1 MNKKRYYFSA
11 QATSVYG
18 SQTYYVDAE
27 SEEEALQAVEQGEGV
42 FVSEELQV
50 QDLDAFRLDSVEE
63 IPNE

>member
-1 MNKKRYYFSA
+1 MNKKRFYFSA

-27 SEEEALQAVEQGEGV
+27 SVEEALEAVKQGDGV
-42 FVSEELQV
+42 FVSEDLEV
-50 QDLDAFRLDSVEE
+50 QDLGNFFLDSVEE